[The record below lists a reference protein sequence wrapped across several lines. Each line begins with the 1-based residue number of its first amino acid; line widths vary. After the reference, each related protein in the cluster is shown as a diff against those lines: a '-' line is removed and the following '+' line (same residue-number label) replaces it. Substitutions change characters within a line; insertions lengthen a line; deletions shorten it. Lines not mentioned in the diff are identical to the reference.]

1 MSIKSKIVMTIR
13 RHPRFVAG
21 CLDVM
26 GPLFN
31 ERVYLKLLF
40 KLRMGEE
47 LDLDNPLTFNQKL
60 QWLKLYNRKPEY
72 TMMVDKYLV
81 KQYVADKIGPEY
93 VIPTLGIWDR
103 PEDIEWD
110 KLPNQFVL
118 KNTAGGGGKGV
129 IICRDKLT
137 FNRKEAVRHLKK
149 SMRVDGYRLLIEWP
163 YKDVPKRIIAEKY
176 MTELDGNE
184 LQDFKIHNFN
194 GNPKVI
200 LVCRDRFKNTGLTE
214 DFFTVK
220 WEHLN
225 VRRPGHPN
233 ASELIDKPKELETML
248 RISEI
253 LAKDCPF
260 MRTDFYIVGEK
271 VYFGEITFF
280 PASGIEKLVPRSY
293 DVLFGSWI
301 SIPIENTVSD

>member
-1 MSIKSKIVMTIR
+1 MSIKSKIVMIIR
-13 RHPRFVAG
+13 RHPRFVSECFNA
-21 CLDVM
+21 M

-40 KLRMGEE
+40 KLRMGEK
-47 LDLDNPLTFNQKL
+47 LDLDNPQTFNQKL

-72 TMMVDKYLV
+72 TTMVDKYAV
-81 KQYVADKIGPEY
+81 KQYVANKIGEEY

-110 KLPNQFVL
+110 KLPDQFVL

-129 IICRDKLT
+129 IICRDKST
-137 FNRKEAVRHLKK
+137 FNRRDAVQCLKK
-149 SMRVDGYRLLIEWP
+149 NMSVNNYRLFIEWP
-163 YKDVPKRIIAEKY
+163 YKDVPKRVIAEKY
-176 MTELDGNE
+176 MTDIGGDD

-194 GNPKVI
+194 GSPKVI
-200 LVCRDRFKNTGLTE
+200 LVCRDRFRDTGLTE
-214 DFFTVK
+214 DFFSVK

-225 VRRPGHPN
+225 VRRPSHPN
-233 ASELIDKPKELETML
+233 ALDLIDKPKGLEKML

-260 MRTDFYIVGEK
+260 MRTDFYTIGEK
-271 VYFGEITFF
+271 IYFGEITFF
-280 PASGIEKLVPRSY
+280 PASGIEKFDPRSY
-293 DVLFGSWI
+293 DELLALGL
-301 SIPIENTVSD
+301 EYQ